1 MRSLLDIGNG
11 LRSKSSSRMTSF
23 VCFDR
28 INSFD
33 PPPARVF
40 GRRVLELKEQG
51 VHEKAAI
58 SVALVCISFL
68 LGSWAKILRNINS
81 VSCFLW
87 IVCLLSPFSRSKQP
101 FSLEFRWNIGR
112 RKKLKWWHILDWG
125 KLLFFKGRNRLL
137 TRILSLSTWHR
148 LKRGNLFATIP
159 FLSPRY
165 MKLQRRWEAGKG
177 A

>member
-23 VCFDR
+23 MCFDR

-40 GRRVLELKEQG
+40 GWRVLELKEQG
-51 VHEKAAI
+51 VSERAAMSI
-58 SVALVCISFL
+58 ANVCISFL

-81 VSCFLW
+81 VSCFIW

-101 FSLEFRWNIGR
+101 FSLVFRWNIGR
-112 RKKLKWWHILDWG
+112 RKKLKRWHILDWG
-125 KLLFFKGRNRLL
+125 KLLIFKGRDRLL
-137 TRILSLSTWHR
+137 TRILALSTRYR
-148 LKRGNLFATIP
+148 LKRGNMFATIP
-159 FLSPRY
+159 FLIPSY
-165 MKLQRRWEAGKG
+165 VKLQRR
-177 A
+177 